1 MSGFIEK
8 VVGDIADKR
17 RWREYR
23 ERVKT
28 LPGGYWEAA
37 EALER
42 YLLYRGVIA
51 KGDVLVSLHEELVGG
66 FERAAAEG
74 TPIRQ
79 VVGAD
84 PVEFAD
90 ALLAKYAAGEWIDKE
105 RQRLVD
111 AIARAE
117 AEDGGARA

>member
-8 VVGDIADKR
+8 VVGDIGDKK
-17 RWREYR
+17 RWREYKA
-23 ERVKT
+23 RVKA
-28 LPGGYWEAA
+28 LPEPYRAAA

-51 KGDVLVSLHEELVGG
+51 KGDVLVSLHEELADV
-66 FERAAAEG
+66 FEQAAAEG

-79 VVGAD
+79 VLDAD

-90 ALLAKYAAGEWIDKE
+90 ALLSKYAAGEWIDKE
-105 RQRLVD
+105 RQRLIV
-111 AIARAE
+111 AIAEADAQGGGTRA
-117 AEDGGARA
+117 